1 MSIVEEVPPRRGLG
15 AEDGSTYSTAGRES
29 ELPAELSDTPCV
41 DWTDDERG
49 ASSCDGEDESTVT
62 ATGLIV
68 SSASSCEAGGIG
80 RTEEPGDCGPSGRSS
95 VTAPRSELADGFVG
109 VTIAESARVVS

>member
-41 DWTDDERG
+41 DWTDDECG
-49 ASSCDGEDESTVT
+49 ASSCEGEDESTVT

-68 SSASSCEAGGIG
+68 SSASSCEAGGIWT
-80 RTEEPGDCGPSGRSS
+80 TEDSDDRGLSGRSS
-95 VTAPRSELADGFVG
+95 VTATRSELADGFVG